1 VVPGGGPSLDGT
13 RWVACRPDF
22 LLPVRVLSR
31 LFRRLFLQNLLDAFE
46 AGKLR
51 FFGNLAGLA
60 ESTAF
65 AAALDQ
71 LSHIEWVVYAK
82 PPFGG
87 PAQVLT
93 YLGRYTHRV
102 AIANSRLIS
111 LSDGKVRFTWKDYR
125 QDGKAK
131 LMTLDANEFIRRFLL
146 HALPDGFH
154 RIRCRVGG
162 GAQ

>member
-87 PAQVLT
+87 PAQVLWGKL
-93 YLGRYTHRV
+93 LGRAGET
-102 AIANSRLIS
+102 
-111 LSDGKVRFTWKDYR
+111 
-125 QDGKAK
+125 
-131 LMTLDANEFIRRFLL
+131 
-146 HALPDGFH
+146 ALTTAAQLAVLARKTP
-154 RIRCRVGG
+154 RIGY
-162 GAQ
+162 